1 MLTHAILERL
11 PLLIA
16 EEGFNVF
23 DLNGAGNFLWTLI
36 IFILALPL
44 MWKMVFGPITAALIE
59 RDSKA
64 SEAIHA
70 AEAAN
75 EAAERSRAE
84 VELALGNANAEAK
97 KTVQAATSRA
107 EARERDIIET
117 AKKEAEAMVAQA
129 RTQIEAERG
138 KALAEMRGEVVGLTM
153 KAATEVLGRSVGSD
167 DDRRLAKEIVGA
179 N

>member
-1 MLTHAILERL
+1 MLTHAIQERL

-16 EEGFNVF
+16 EGSFNVF

-36 IFILALPL
+36 IFFLALPL
-44 MWKMVFGPITAALIE
+44 MWKMVFGPITQALIE

-64 SEAIHA
+64 YEAIHA

-75 EAAERSRAE
+75 KAAEHNRAE

-97 KTVQAATSRA
+97 KTIQAATARA
-107 EARERDIIET
+107 EARERDILES
-117 AKKEAEAMVAQA
+117 AKKEADAMVAQA
-129 RTQIEAERG
+129 RTQIQGERD
-138 KALAEMRGEVVGLTM
+138 KALAEIRGEVVGLTM
-153 KAATEVLGRSVGSD
+153 MAATQVLGRSVGSE
-167 DDRRLAKEIVGA
+167 DDRRLAQDIVGA